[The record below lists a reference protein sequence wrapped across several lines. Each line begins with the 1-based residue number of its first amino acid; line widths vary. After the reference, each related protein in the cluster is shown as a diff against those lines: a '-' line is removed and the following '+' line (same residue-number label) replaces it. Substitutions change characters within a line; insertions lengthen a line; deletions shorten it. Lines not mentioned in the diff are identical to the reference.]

1 MAQLVHQFDLARL
14 RAFVT
19 VAEEGSI
26 TVAATRLGVAQP
38 ALSASI
44 RRLEEDLGQPLFE
57 RLPRGVVLTRTGR
70 HLLPKVYEVFGIL
83 GKLQAELQD
92 IGFEPMGDVSIG
104 LPPSVSVVMTQP
116 LLHRL
121 STIFPKVSL
130 RIVEAMSGYL
140 YDWVEAGELDIAVT
154 FNARD
159 TETVISRPLMQEEMM
174 LIGAA
179 DRMAGLPKP
188 FPVRKIP
195 EMPLIVT
202 SARHTLRSDLERQ
215 VEALGLKL
223 NILYEI
229 DAGHQLVKLVS
240 AGAGFGVFAQSAFAG
255 ELITGQVA
263 AIPLEPR
270 YLRTVG
276 LSHHRRML
284 GDPALTKVLE
294 EVEKLALDLH
304 ASGAWPT

>member
-1 MAQLVHQFDLARL
+1 MAQLVHQFDLVRL
-14 RAFVT
+14 RAFMT

-26 TVAATRLGVAQP
+26 TAAATRLGVAQP

-44 RRLEEDLGQPLFE
+44 RRLETDLGQPLFD
-57 RLPRGVVLTRTGR
+57 RLPRGVVLTRAGR
-70 HLLPKVYEVFGIL
+70 HLLPKAYEVFGIL
-83 GKLQAELQD
+83 GTLQTDLQD
-92 IGFEPMGDVSIG
+92 IGFEPSGDVSIG

-121 STIFPKVSL
+121 STVFPKVSL

-154 FNARD
+154 FNAHD
-159 TETVISRPLMQEEMM
+159 TETVISRPLMREEMM

-179 DRMAGLPKP
+179 DKMRDIPTP
-188 FPVRKIP
+188 FPVSRIP
-195 EMPLIVT
+195 ELPLIVT
-202 SARHTLRSDLERQ
+202 SARHTLRSNLERQ

-240 AGAGFGVFAQSAFAG
+240 SGAGFGVFAQSAFAG
-255 ELITGQVA
+255 ELASGQVA
-263 AIPLEPR
+263 AVPLEPR

-284 GDPALTKVLE
+284 GDPALSRVVLA
-294 EVEKLALDLH
+294 VEKLTQDLH
-304 ASGAWPT
+304 GSGAWPT

>member
-1 MAQLVHQFDLARL
+1 M
-14 RAFVT
+14 T

-26 TVAATRLGVAQP
+26 TAAADRLSVAQP

-44 RRLEEDLGQPLFE
+44 RRLEADIGQALFD
-57 RLPRGVVLTRTGR
+57 RQPRGVTMTRAGR
-70 HLLPKVYEVFGIL
+70 HLLPKVYEVFAIL
-83 GKLQAELQD
+83 GSLQADLQD
-92 IGFEPMGDVSIG
+92 IAVEPAGDLSIG

-121 STIFPKVSL
+121 STAFPKVSL
-130 RIVEAMSGYL
+130 RIVESMSGYL
-140 YDWVEAGELDIAVT
+140 YDWVRAGELDMAVT
-154 FNARD
+154 FNAPV
-159 TETVISRPLMQEEMM
+159 TETVISRSLMQEEIM

-179 DRMAGLPKP
+179 DLMRNIPNP
-188 FPVRKIP
+188 FPVRRIP
-195 EMPLIVT
+195 ELPLIVT
-202 SARHTLRSDLERQ
+202 SARHGLRSNLERQ

-240 AGAGFGVFAQSAFAG
+240 SGAGFGVFARSAFAG
-255 ELITGQVA
+255 ELASGHVA
-263 AIPLEPR
+263 AVPLEPR

-284 GDPALTKVLE
+284 GDPALSRVVAV
-294 EVEKLALDLH
+294 VEQLTQDLH
-304 ASGAWPT
+304 TSGTWPT

>member
-1 MAQLVHQFDLARL
+1 MAQLAHQFDLARL
-14 RAFVT
+14 RAFMI

-26 TVAATRLGVAQP
+26 TAAATKLGVAQP

-44 RRLEEDLGQPLFE
+44 RRLEDDLGQPLFE
-57 RLPRGVVLTRTGR
+57 RLPRGVVLTQTGR

-83 GKLQAELQD
+83 GKLQTELQE
-92 IGFEPMGDVSIG
+92 IGFEPSGDVSIG

-116 LLHRL
+116 LLHSL

-140 YDWVEAGELDIAVT
+140 YDWVGAGELDIAVT
-154 FNARD
+154 FNTRD
-159 TETVISRPLMQEEMM
+159 TDTVMSRQLMQEEMM

-179 DRMAGLPKP
+179 KKMVDMPNP

-195 EMPLIVT
+195 ELPLIVT

-215 VEALGLKL
+215 IEAIGLKM

-284 GDPALTKVLE
+284 GDPALTRVLE